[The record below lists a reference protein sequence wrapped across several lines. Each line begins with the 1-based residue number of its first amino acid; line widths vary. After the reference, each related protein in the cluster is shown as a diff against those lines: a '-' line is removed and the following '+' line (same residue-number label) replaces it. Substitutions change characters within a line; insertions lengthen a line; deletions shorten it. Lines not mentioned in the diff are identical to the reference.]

1 MIFRKICA
9 VVLCLFTLFGIT
21 AGAVSAPDSEEQ
33 NTVGEINPSTW
44 AAEDLPLCSTAQP
57 RAKQK
62 SRTITVTASLISSM

>member
-1 MIFRKICA
+1 MIFRRICA

-44 AAEDLPLCSTAQP
+44 AAEDLPLCSTAQ
-57 RAKQK
+57 
-62 SRTITVTASLISSM
+62 L